1 MSFLSQKIFSKC
13 RRMAEVKIVV
23 LIIVWWIASTLT
35 FEFSKDEI
43 SITEQSFGDIKW
55 LDLTCLQLIVGCLGS
70 AILLFLLK
78 RRLFGLK
85 IIQSYNS
92 LVAVATNVIGHLLV
106 NVSYAFESSSVT
118 QGHEFLHEV
127 LEKFSLD
134 YSATMNLREVNLMSK
149 VWYEWQ
155 RKSKT
160 RNAVTVK
167 NKNYFRLLT
176 AELLNSEQNLY
187 EVIEETTAVIRI
199 AYHDECVEKWNKG
212 EVVLRKNSLCKS
224 IYKEHCLTFSQLL

>member
-149 VWYEWQ
+149 G
-155 RKSKT
+155 SL
-160 RNAVTVK
+160 
-167 NKNYFRLLT
+167 LLT
-176 AELLNSEQNLY
+176 RISVLSSA
-187 EVIEETTAVIRI
+187 TTAKKTGTNICTMLSFI
-199 AYHDECVEKWNKG
+199 NGKNLKAKWNSTFG
-212 EVVLRKNSLCKS
+212 NFGQRQWPDEGNCLRK
-224 IYKEHCLTFSQLL
+224 